1 MKRLFDPDSAFIH
14 LLSEL
19 ADLVVLNLLWLL
31 CCLPVITIG
40 ASTAALYRCTLN
52 MVYGKGSRR
61 AGAFFAAFRENF
73 RQATLLWLLLL
84 AVLALLLAD
93 AWLCWQGLIPYA
105 FSYLVGPGLVIW
117 AFGSAYVFPLCAQF
131 ENSLGGTLKNALI
144 FSFNHPIRSLG
155 MVALNLLP
163 GILWYLS
170 PIAFYPLIPCWIL
183 FAVAVTAYVN
193 TLLLKKVFAPY
204 LPPNSAEEDA

>member
-1 MKRLFDPDSAFIH
+1 MKRLFDPDSPFMH

-19 ADLVVLNLLWLL
+19 ADLVILNLLWLL
-31 CCLPVITIG
+31 CCLPVVTIG

-61 AGAFFAAFRENF
+61 ARAFFAAFWENF
-73 RQATLLWLLLL
+73 RPATLLWLLLL
-84 AVLALLLAD
+84 AMLALLLAD
-93 AWLCWQGLIPYA
+93 AWLCWQQAIPYA

-117 AFGSAYVFPLCAQF
+117 AFVATYTFPLCAQF
-131 ENSLGGTLKNALI
+131 ENSLGDTLKNAMV
-144 FSFNHPIRSLG
+144 FSFSYPIRSLG
-155 MVALNLLP
+155 MVGLNLLP

-170 PIAFYPLIPCWIL
+170 PTAFLPLAPCWIL

-204 LPPNSAEEDA
+204 VGDAS